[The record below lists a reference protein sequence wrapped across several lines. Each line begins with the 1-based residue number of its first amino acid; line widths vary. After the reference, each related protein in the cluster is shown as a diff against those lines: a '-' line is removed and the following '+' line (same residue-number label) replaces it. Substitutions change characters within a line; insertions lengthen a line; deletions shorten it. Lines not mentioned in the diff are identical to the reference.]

1 MSLFVLLGTSVD
13 DDGALA
19 LDEGIGMLSTL
30 MAEKAEPWRGRLK
43 AESTS
48 SDKEVVKTV
57 IV

>member
-1 MSLFVLLGTSVD
+1 VLLGTSVD